1 MDSLFLEEEDIIKY
15 IRSIFGL
22 KKKLNHTALKK

>member
-22 KKKLNHTALKK
+22 KKLNHTTLKK